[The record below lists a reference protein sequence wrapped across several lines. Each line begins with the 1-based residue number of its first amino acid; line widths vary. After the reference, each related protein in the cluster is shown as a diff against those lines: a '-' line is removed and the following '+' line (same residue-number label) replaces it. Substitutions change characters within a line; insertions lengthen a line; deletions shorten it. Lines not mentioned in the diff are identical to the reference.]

1 MKRLLLLLLIT
12 ALKYY
17 SSFGQQS
24 IFNLTS
30 SSKIGTV
37 ELEYIND
44 LDIFSYFKL
53 TDYDTELK
61 QSVFKKTEEG
71 QSKLT
76 ELKRIKAEMLK
87 TTYYVK
93 LSNKFTNSDYD
104 IKKGGFSIFLGKNIS
119 AMFVL
124 ESQRSPKSIAFNDS
138 TESWIFLKALPSKQ
152 IASTLWD
159 NKGGVYEEILFLTMS
174 EESGLEV
181 ENDRENTEVYF
192 FFTPNGRE
200 QTVFKVYEKNLI
212 SDDKWYDIKHNDL
225 KADKVRIVVANKLS
239 GKILYDKF
247 FSYQVPSTKK

>member
-1 MKRLLLLLLIT
+1 MTRLLMFLLIS
-12 ALKYY
+12 ALKSYPAL
-17 SSFGQQS
+17 GQQS
-24 IFNLTS
+24 IFDLTS
-30 SSKIGTV
+30 ISKIGTV

-53 TDYDTELK
+53 TDYNTELK
-61 QSVFKKTEEG
+61 QSVFKKSEEG
-71 QSKLT
+71 QAKLN
-76 ELKRIKAEMLK
+76 ELKQIKAEMLK

-93 LSNKFTNSDYD
+93 FSNKFTNLDYD
-104 IKKGGFSIFLGKNIS
+104 IKKGGFSIFLGKNIT

-159 NKGGVYEEILFLTMS
+159 NKGGVYEEVLFLIMS
-174 EESGLEV
+174 EESGLEI

-192 FFTPNGRE
+192 LFTPNGRE
-200 QTVFKVYEKNLI
+200 QTIFKVYEKNLI
-212 SDDKWYDIKHNDL
+212 SADKWYDIKHNDL
-225 KADKVRIVVANKLS
+225 KADKVRIAVANKSS
-239 GKILYDKF
+239 GKILYDKS